1 MAMLKTEN
9 YSDSLDVLNDA
20 IQTIQSNRVLVENR
34 NPLDPDLGKFLYSC
48 PVFLAYFIKR
58 HSRDNPYNGV
68 KSFEQF
74 GNLSIA
80 MDTTS
85 FFIETVINSSE
96 VSPNGQVEA
105 IAAFYMLSEKT
116 FALLEALAIS
126 VDKKVDIE
134 RLKIAASSLLI
145 KNHFP
150 KDVVPMPKPVKI
162 LGEGLHV
169 DSKTSSMCVKL
180 GDSLKV
186 SHLVCDVIGVSSVTV
201 DLPQT
206 QERMERSIL
215 TEVGRTMHR
224 NHGIDPF
231 YL

>member
-1 MAMLKTEN
+1 MLKTEN
-9 YSDSLDVLNDA
+9 YSDSLNMLNYA
-20 IQTIQSNRVLVENR
+20 IQTIQSNRFLVENR
-34 NPLDPDLGKFLYSC
+34 NPFDPDLGKFLYSC
-48 PVFLAYFIKR
+48 PVFMAYFIKR
-58 HSRDNPYNGV
+58 HNRDNPYNGV

-85 FFIETVINSSE
+85 YFIESVIKDSQ

-105 IAAFYMLSEKT
+105 IAAFYMLSQKT
-116 FALLEALAIS
+116 FALLDDLATPI
-126 VDKKVDIE
+126 VPKVDME

-150 KDVVPMPKPVKI
+150 KDVVPMPKPVRI
-162 LGEGLHV
+162 LGEGLHA
-169 DSKTSSMCVKL
+169 DSKANSMCVKL
-180 GDSLKV
+180 SDSLKV

-206 QERMERSIL
+206 QERMERALL

>member
-1 MAMLKTEN
+1 MLKTVN
-9 YSDSLDVLNDA
+9 YSDSLNKLNYEIQN
-20 IQTIQSNRVLVENR
+20 IQTSRVLVQNR
-34 NPLDPDLGKFLYSC
+34 NPLDPKLGKFLYSC
-48 PVFLAYFIKR
+48 PVFLAFFIKR
-58 HSRDNPYNGV
+58 HSRDNPYNGL

-74 GNLSIA
+74 SNLSIA
-80 MDTTS
+80 MDTTAY
-85 FFIETVINSSE
+85 FIESVIKSSQE
-96 VSPNGQVEA
+96 SPNGQVEA
-105 IAAFYMLSEKT
+105 IAAFYMLSKKT
-116 FALLEALAIS
+116 FALLEAFAIP
-126 VDKKVDIE
+126 VVTKVDIE

-169 DSKTSSMCVKL
+169 DSKANSMCVKL
-180 GDSLKV
+180 GDNLKV

-201 DLPQT
+201 DLPLT
-206 QERMERSIL
+206 QERMERALL